1 MATKKV
7 RELQPEFDYSIEEI
21 FIDGDSEL
29 TEEHGEKV
37 PVIYINGKPHDFF
50 RVDEARFR
58 KALA

>member
-1 MATKKV
+1 MATQKV

-29 TEEHGEKV
+29 TAEHGEKV
-37 PVIYINGKPHDFF
+37 PVIYINGKAHDFF
-50 RVDEARFR
+50 RVDETRFR

>member
-1 MATKKV
+1 MATQKV

>member
-1 MATKKV
+1 MATQKV

-50 RVDEARFR
+50 RIDEARFR
-58 KALA
+58 KALS

>member
-1 MATKKV
+1 MATQKV

-21 FIDGDSEL
+21 FIDGDLDL
-29 TEEHGEKV
+29 TAEHGEKV

-58 KALA
+58 RALA